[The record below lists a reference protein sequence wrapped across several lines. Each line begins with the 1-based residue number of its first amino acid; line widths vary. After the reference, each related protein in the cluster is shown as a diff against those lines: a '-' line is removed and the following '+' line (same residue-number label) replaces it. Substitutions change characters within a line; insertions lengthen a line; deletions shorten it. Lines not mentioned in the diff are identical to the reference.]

1 MSFSPPRKGYEMPS
15 GRDALHLVKSESSC
29 CPSVMLPL
37 HHAKMSC
44 RPSVMLSLFV
54 EINAVA
60 RPHIGASLVYV
71 NMKKEWCRL

>member
-15 GRDALHLVKSESSC
+15 GRDALHLVKSRVVVLSIRDAST
-29 CPSVMLPL
+29 
-37 HHAKMSC
+37 KMRC